1 MRFNVYRERFFGA
14 VRLSAQSAF
23 VETFTQMSIL
33 MQFEYVTVCK
43 RLVTP
48 ITRVWSLTYI
58 FKSTI
63 KLNFKYLFRMMWP
76 FHDHPTKVPV

>member
-1 MRFNVYRERFFGA
+1 MRFNVYLERFFGA
-14 VRLSAQSAF
+14 VHLSAQSAF

-33 MQFEYVTVCK
+33 MQYVTVSK
-43 RLVTP
+43 RLVTQ

-58 FKSTI
+58 LKSI
-63 KLNFKYLFRMMWP
+63 NKLNLIYLLRMMWP